1 MRAKVILI
9 VFLILLSSC
18 GLFRSR
24 HKQVLDVRKSAQVE
38 RVEEKEEEVKEEEK
52 TTTYTVEK
60 TTGKG
65 EYTATIEADEISV
78 NPDGSINAKGNVK
91 ADLKGSGENARDA
104 SGVSVE
110 EGNKVTHIS
119 TMTKEKT
126 KEDERSKDLDDKSE
140 PVKVNWYAI
149 VVFAGG
155 VLGVWLLIGKK
166 RK

>member
-1 MRAKVILI
+1 MRAKVILLL
-9 VFLILLSSC
+9 FSILLSSC

-65 EYTATIEADEISV
+65 EYTATIEADEINV
-78 NPDGSINAKGNVK
+78 NPNGSINAKGNVK
-91 ADLKGSGENARDA
+91 ADLKGSGESVKDKE
-104 SGVSVE
+104 GVSITDKTKDVRTTTVAKE
-110 EGNKVTHIS
+110 
-119 TMTKEKT
+119 KEKT
-126 KEDERSKDLDDKSE
+126 NEKLKDLDDKSE
-140 PVKVNWYAI
+140 PVKVNWYAV
-149 VVFAGG
+149 VVFAGA
-155 VLGVWLLIGKK
+155 VLGVWLLIVKK